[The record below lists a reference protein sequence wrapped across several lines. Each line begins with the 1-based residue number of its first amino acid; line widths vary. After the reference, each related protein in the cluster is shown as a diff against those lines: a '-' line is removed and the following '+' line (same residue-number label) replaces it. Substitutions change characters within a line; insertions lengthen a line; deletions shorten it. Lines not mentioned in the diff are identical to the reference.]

1 MWRIEESLYPGDVG
15 GVSLSL
21 GKAQK
26 LSEYLAQ
33 YSGSQ
38 RNCGG
43 RRMSKLREIIILR
56 YKSRQT
62 DDVKD
67 VAVTTTDED

>member
-15 GVSLSL
+15 GANLSL

-38 RNCGG
+38 RNYGG
-43 RRMSKLREIIILR
+43 HGMSKLREIIILR

-67 VAVTTTDED
+67 LVANTTDED